1 MGKVIARVKAKKS
14 VADLKVA
21 HAKEKEFKA
30 GLGEEKMKL
39 NEMQRKAKEHE
50 DHRKKIKAK
59 YESKMKKEKVQ
70 KDEVKKAKEKKG
82 KAAIK
87 AFEDKKKASA
97 AKAKAKAE
105 ARKMKRMA
113 EKTSKDVQAGR
124 DKQEREEEQIAKEKK
139 TMKERTGK
147 KGDAQIAAIKART
160 RKKKTAREAKI
171 AAKTLREQLAKRKKW
186 KITLAERRK
195 QEKDDREK
203 EMKTVPHRIL
213 KAEAN
218 KYRKLTSAALKKMNQ
233 DKKAYAGS
241 YGRWNAQE
249 RKVKGLTAK
258 ERMLKGEKKSL
269 FKALANAVRTEYRT
283 GKKLK
288 KQRKQMD
295 AEDKLTMKKETDLG
309 VMVKKEIGDKA
320 LKKEAAKKAKKVKK
334 EEKKEGKKAAK
345 QVKKLD
351 EAEAK
356 TDDDKQQAEM
366 KVYVSRGK
374 KKKAAKQEAKNKSN
388 ELKDKISNLKNYVK
402 TEKAKKKQ
410 DEATMK
416 DEAKH
421 ATKTVKS
428 LRHKE
433 MKTKHAEI

>member
-1 MGKVIARVKAKKS
+1 MG
-14 VADLKVA
+14 
-21 HAKEKEFKA
+21 
-30 GLGEEKMKL
+30 
-39 NEMQRKAKEHE
+39 EHE

-87 AFEDKKKASA
+87 AFEDSKKATA

-124 DKQEREEEQIAKEKK
+124 DKQEREEKQIAKEKK

-171 AAKTLREQLAKRKKW
+171 AAQTLREELGKQKKW
-186 KITLAERRK
+186 KITLQERRK

-203 EMKTVPHRIL
+203 EMKMVPHKIL
-213 KAEAN
+213 KAEAK
-218 KYRKLTSAALKKMNQ
+218 KYRKITAAALKAMNK

-249 RKVKGLTAK
+249 KKVKGLTAK

-269 FKALANAVRTEYRT
+269 FKALANAVRSEYRT

-288 KQRKQMD
+288 RRRKQMD
-295 AEDKLTMKKETDLG
+295 AEDKITMKKETDLG

-345 QVKKLD
+345 QVK
-351 EAEAK
+351 
-356 TDDDKQQAEM
+356 
-366 KVYVSRGK
+366 
-374 KKKAAKQEAKNKSN
+374 
-388 ELKDKISNLKNYVK
+388 
-402 TEKAKKKQ
+402 
-410 DEATMK
+410 
-416 DEAKH
+416 
-421 ATKTVKS
+421 
-428 LRHKE
+428 
-433 MKTKHAEI
+433 

>member
-1 MGKVIARVKAKKS
+1 MGLKSKADLKEKEGAEKSSELKTKDRNLKATGEKSKKAEVAAKKHFEAGEKTELTLASKLAEAKKFHKIARDAAKDKTLAGPKKVIARVKAKKS

-30 GLGEEKMKL
+30 GLGEEKTKL

-124 DKQEREEEQIAKEKK
+124 DKQEREEKHIAKEKN

-171 AAKTLREQLAKRKKW
+171 AA
-186 KITLAERRK
+186 
-195 QEKDDREK
+195 
-203 EMKTVPHRIL
+203 H
-213 KAEAN
+213 
-218 KYRKLTSAALKKMNQ
+218 
-233 DKKAYAGS
+233 
-241 YGRWNAQE
+241 
-249 RKVKGLTAK
+249 
-258 ERMLKGEKKSL
+258 
-269 FKALANAVRTEYRT
+269 
-283 GKKLK
+283 
-288 KQRKQMD
+288 
-295 AEDKLTMKKETDLG
+295 
-309 VMVKKEIGDKA
+309 
-320 LKKEAAKKAKKVKK
+320 
-334 EEKKEGKKAAK
+334 
-345 QVKKLD
+345 
-351 EAEAK
+351 
-356 TDDDKQQAEM
+356 
-366 KVYVSRGK
+366 
-374 KKKAAKQEAKNKSN
+374 
-388 ELKDKISNLKNYVK
+388 
-402 TEKAKKKQ
+402 
-410 DEATMK
+410 
-416 DEAKH
+416 
-421 ATKTVKS
+421 
-428 LRHKE
+428 
-433 MKTKHAEI
+433 

>member
-1 MGKVIARVKAKKS
+1 MG
-14 VADLKVA
+14 
-21 HAKEKEFKA
+21 
-30 GLGEEKMKL
+30 
-39 NEMQRKAKEHE
+39 
-50 DHRKKIKAK
+50 
-59 YESKMKKEKVQ
+59 
-70 KDEVKKAKEKKG
+70 
-82 KAAIK
+82 
-87 AFEDKKKASA
+87 
-97 AKAKAKAE
+97 AKAKAE

-124 DKQEREEEQIAKEKK
+124 DKQEREEKQIAKEKK

-171 AAKTLREQLAKRKKW
+171 AAQTLREELGKQKKW
-186 KITLAERRK
+186 KITLQERRK

-269 FKALANAVRTEYRT
+269 FKALANAVRSEYRT

-288 KQRKQMD
+288 RRRKQMD
-295 AEDKLTMKKETDLG
+295 AEDKITMKKETDLG

-366 KVYVSRGK
+366 KVDVSRGK
-374 KKKAAKQEAKNKSN
+374 KKKAAKQEVKKDNAK
-388 ELKDKISNLKNYVK
+388 
-402 TEKAKKKQ
+402 EKEFKAGLG
-410 DEATMK
+410 E
-416 DEAKH
+416 
-421 ATKTVKS
+421 
-428 LRHKE
+428 
-433 MKTKHAEI
+433 